1 MANNAGPWTEPF
13 EMKSG
18 ILPVW
23 LIPVVAILLAVIAG
37 GGGFAYYSRQ
47 RYQSAKTP
55 AFPELVRDPRAIPAA
70 PSTASTAGPAPTI
83 RPQPR
88 LALPSSPLRRRQ
100 SRSPEEQAQ
109 LRSIVD
115 FLKSLPLL
123 EVSQDLGWLEEL
135 VEVAGSP
142 EPAAFERVLEGE
154 LELRYQPAWMRHPTF
169 ELVKLVLQ
177 GHPFLEELEAF
188 VWEADGCAVDMVGL
202 LRQVYR
208 DMEDAIPDD
217 TARVYRWSFVL
228 GVVKHSLVWFR
239 GSYLREPSVRD
250 YYIEPFDEE
259 SEAPLFTLAGEAS
272 TPFAG
277 PLVNGLTEAD
287 AIAYRDIHI
296 ALRGGYINSDDARL
310 LASRLASL
318 EILHRQMIG
327 NLEQLGDIS

>member
-1 MANNAGPWTEPF
+1 
-13 EMKSG
+13 MKSG
-18 ILPVW
+18 MLPVW
-23 LIPVVAILLAVIAG
+23 LIPVVAILLAIMAG
-37 GGGFAYYSRQ
+37 GGGFAYYSRR

-55 AFPELVRDPRAIPAA
+55 AFPELVRDSGTTPAL
-70 PSTASTAGPAPTI
+70 PSTTSTAGTVPTP
-83 RPQPR
+83 RSQPR

-109 LRSIVD
+109 LQSIID

-123 EVSQDLGWLEEL
+123 EVTQDLGWLEEL

-142 EPAAFERVLEGE
+142 EPAAFERVLGGE
-154 LELRYQPAWMRHPTF
+154 LDLRYQPAWMRHPTF

-188 VWEADGCAVDMVGL
+188 VREADGCAVDMVGL

-208 DMEDAIPDD
+208 DMEDAMPGDM
-217 TARVYRWSFVL
+217 ARVYRWSFVL

-250 YYIEPFDEE
+250 YYIEPFDED
-259 SEAPLFTLAGEAS
+259 SEVPLFTLAGEDS
-272 TPFAG
+272 TPFTG
-277 PLVNGLTEAD
+277 PLVKGLTEAD